1 MTTFETF
8 VETEAVVPLSR
19 LRNTH
24 VVFKIRWNHEFFVLV
39 SVQICTD
46 TRTFFIGGEAK
57 NGNLKEEPL

>member
-19 LRNTH
+19 LRSTY

-39 SVQICTD
+39 SVQILGL
-46 TRTFFIGGEAK
+46 FFIGGEAK

>member
-39 SVQICTD
+39 SVQILGL
-46 TRTFFIGGEAK
+46 FLLVAK
-57 NGNLKEEPL
+57 LKTEI